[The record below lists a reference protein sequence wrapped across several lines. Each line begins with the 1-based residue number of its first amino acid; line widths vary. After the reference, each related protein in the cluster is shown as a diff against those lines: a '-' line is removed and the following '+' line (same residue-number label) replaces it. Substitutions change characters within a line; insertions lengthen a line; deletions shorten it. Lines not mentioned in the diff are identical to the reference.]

1 MEWVALGVLALLLS
15 GPPGPGDFGPPALAR
30 VELVSLRVEP
40 ASAWQGTG
48 REVTGYLA
56 LSPVV
61 SDSPNRPVETLA
73 TPRLAYLPG
82 VGLNPGEFRVPADGR
97 WHLPEPARGRGWN
110 GFWSAQALQA
120 GQGFVVPLYVYP
132 LVRGRLSYRPGDAG
146 IAVALYVTGLGWVG
160 GWRQVWTNLDGSRR
174 TVAFDTAYGR
184 VTAYLEFRR
193 G

>member
-15 GPPGPGDFGPPALAR
+15 GPPAPADFGPPALAR

-40 ASAWQGTG
+40 TAAWQGPG

-82 VGLNPGEFRVPADGR
+82 VGLNPRAFRVVADGR
-97 WHLPEPARGRGWN
+97 WHVPEPARAGGWAS
-110 GFWSAQALQA
+110 FWTAQAPQF
-120 GQGFVVPLYVYP
+120 GQHFVAALYVYP
-132 LVRGRLSYRPGDAG
+132 LLRGRLGYRAGDAG
-146 IAVALYVTGLGWVG
+146 IAVALHVAGLGWVG
-160 GWRQVWTNLDGSRR
+160 GWQQVWTSLNGSRR
-174 TVAFDTAYGR
+174 AVAFDTGYGR
-184 VTAYLEFRR
+184 VTAYLEFR
-193 G
+193 GG